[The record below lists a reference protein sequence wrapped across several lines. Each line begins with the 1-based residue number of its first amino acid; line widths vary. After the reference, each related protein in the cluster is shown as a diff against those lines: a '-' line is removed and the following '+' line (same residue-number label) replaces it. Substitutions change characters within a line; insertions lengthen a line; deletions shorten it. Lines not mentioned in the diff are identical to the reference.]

1 MNVSSISNSTE
12 NKLYTNENLW
22 NKNGNITKAKFD
34 TSKALKIENA
44 NVNEENRAPSE
55 ILYIPSEDMDYEKCT
70 GKDGKEFTVT
80 SYCKIKG
87 ENLNKDYL
95 DVFASKAQGKDVNYY
110 DYYVNN
116 FIAKIAQNF
125 SDSSSL
131 KEDEKSIKKGID
143 DLTLEMKRNISKGV
157 SNNIENLNT
166 KFKVNGVNFTL
177 KELVDSSKVMDY
189 ACSIINTLG
198 GMDYNDYAE
207 MGIAKGKVS
216 SYAERNLNAE
226 QQKLLN
232 STMSARIQKVIDSVP
247 EISTVIENLKR
258 VNIKIDMVTNKNSK
272 YYAVKSLERATNKEY
287 AQKIMDTF
295 ANVDYSNEKSF
306 DKAIEEYKILIKPT
320 LEEEGI
326 INMGKN
332 DALDYTINYEAN
344 NLKTLFDKDYK
355 RVISSSV
362 KLKSLYGHSLD
373 VYR

>member
-1 MNVSSISNSTE
+1 MNVNSISNSAE
-12 NKLYTNENLW
+12 NRLYTNENLW
-22 NKNGNITKAKFD
+22 DKNGDITKAKFD

-44 NVNEENRAPSE
+44 NVNETNRAPSE
-55 ILYIPSEDMDYEKCT
+55 ILYIPSEDIDYEKCT

-80 SYCKIKG
+80 SYCKIEG
-87 ENLNKDYL
+87 ETLNKDYL

-116 FIAKIAQNF
+116 FVAKIAQNF

-131 KEDEKSIKKGID
+131 KEDETSIKKGIT
-143 DLTLEMKRNISKGV
+143 DLVGEMKRNISKGV

-166 KFKVNGVNFTL
+166 KFKVNGVDFTL

-189 ACSIINTLG
+189 ACSIVNTLG
-198 GMDYNDYAE
+198 GMDYSDYAE

-216 SYAERNLNAE
+216 SYAEKNLNVE

-232 STMSARIQKVIDSVP
+232 STMSARIQKVIDSEP
-247 EISTVIENLKR
+247 EISTVIEDLKR
-258 VNIKIDMVTNKNSK
+258 VNIKIDMVTDKNSK

-287 AQKIMDTF
+287 AQKIMNTF
-295 ANVDYSNEKSF
+295 ANVDYSNTKSF
-306 DKAIEEYKILIKPT
+306 DKAIEEYKVLIKPVF
-320 LEEEGI
+320 EEAGV

-332 DALDYTINYEAN
+332 DALDYGINYEAN
-344 NLKTLFDKDYK
+344 TLKTLFNKDYK

-362 KLKSLYGHSLD
+362 KLKSLHGHSLD

>member
-12 NKLYTNENLW
+12 NRLYTNENLW
-22 NKNGNITKAKFD
+22 DKNGNITKAKFD

-44 NVNEENRAPSE
+44 NVNETNRTPSE
-55 ILYIPSEDMDYEKCT
+55 ILYIPSEDIDYEKCT

-87 ENLNKDYL
+87 ETLNKDYL
-95 DVFASKAQGKDVNYY
+95 DVFASKAQGKDVSYY

-116 FIAKIAQNF
+116 FVAKIAQNF

-131 KEDEKSIKKGID
+131 KEDEKSIKKGIT
-143 DLTLEMKRNISKGV
+143 DLIGEMKRNISKGI

-166 KFKVNGVNFTL
+166 KFKVNGVDFTL

-189 ACSIINTLG
+189 ACSIVNTLG
-198 GMDYNDYAE
+198 GMDYSDYAE

-216 SYAERNLNAE
+216 SYAEKNLNVE

-232 STMSARIQKVIDSVP
+232 STMSARIQKVIDSEP
-247 EISTVIENLKR
+247 EISTVIEDLKR
-258 VNIKIDMVTNKNSK
+258 VNIKIDMVTDKNSK

-295 ANVDYSNEKSF
+295 ANVDYSNAKSF
-306 DKAIEEYKILIKPT
+306 DKAIEEYKVLIKPV
-320 LEEEGI
+320 LEEAGI
-326 INMGKN
+326 KNMGKN
-332 DALDYTINYEAN
+332 DALDYTIDYEAN

-362 KLKSLYGHSLD
+362 KLKTLYGHSLD